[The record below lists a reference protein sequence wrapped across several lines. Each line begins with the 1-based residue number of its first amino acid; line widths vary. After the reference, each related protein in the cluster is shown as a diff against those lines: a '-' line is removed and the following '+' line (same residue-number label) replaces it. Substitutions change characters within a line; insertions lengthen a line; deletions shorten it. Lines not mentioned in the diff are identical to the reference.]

1 MEKIRK
7 QIFILIMILII
18 ISIDLVGIFII
29 FNIHKKNIELQVEE
43 SIAQVNV
50 IYSNYKLYKDIDSLI
65 PVISQYANENIKIA
79 IYEKDKE
86 VFSNIEEEDKEIVN
100 NVKNNNSKEINYILE
115 NETLYIALI
124 KDEAVII
131 TKTDVSNIYDFR
143 NEQINFFA
151 RLSTFISIVIL
162 LLVVIIINI
171 FSKKLNELDE
181 KNNSQK
187 EFINNLTHEIR
198 TPLTSIIGFSSLLKN
213 GTITDLN
220 KVKEYGEKINKE
232 GNYIKNLSDKLK
244 ELILLE
250 NKEKSNESINISK
263 LLEEILSDFNIMFE
277 DVIIESKVEK
287 NCFKEADKE
296 LFKML
301 ILNIL
306 KNAYMA
312 YDKDNERKIYVYLK
326 KNVIKIKDFGK
337 GIKEENLEKIKQPLF
352 TMNYDKNREIS
363 GMGLGLTICDKI
375 IKYHNWD
382 WKIESKE
389 NVGTDVII
397 IM

>member
-143 NEQINFFA
+143 NEQINFF
-151 RLSTFISIVIL
+151 V
-162 LLVVIIINI
+162 
-171 FSKKLNELDE
+171 
-181 KNNSQK
+181 
-187 EFINNLTHEIR
+187 
-198 TPLTSIIGFSSLLKN
+198 
-213 GTITDLN
+213 
-220 KVKEYGEKINKE
+220 
-232 GNYIKNLSDKLK
+232 
-244 ELILLE
+244 
-250 NKEKSNESINISK
+250 
-263 LLEEILSDFNIMFE
+263 
-277 DVIIESKVEK
+277 
-287 NCFKEADKE
+287 
-296 LFKML
+296 
-301 ILNIL
+301 
-306 KNAYMA
+306 
-312 YDKDNERKIYVYLK
+312 
-326 KNVIKIKDFGK
+326 
-337 GIKEENLEKIKQPLF
+337 
-352 TMNYDKNREIS
+352 
-363 GMGLGLTICDKI
+363 
-375 IKYHNWD
+375 
-382 WKIESKE
+382 
-389 NVGTDVII
+389 
-397 IM
+397 

>member
-131 TKTDVSNIYDFR
+131 TKTDVSNIYNFR
-143 NEQINFFA
+143 NEQIVFFA

-171 FSKKLNELDE
+171 FSKEINELDE

-296 LFKML
+296 LFEML

-312 YDKDNERKIYVYLK
+312 YDKDKERKIYVSLK

-375 IKYHNWD
+375 IKYHNWS

-389 NVGTDVII
+389 NVGTNVII